1 MQTMRDEVLR
11 PMRRRPRTQTY
22 VEIFMQHEGRAAERA
37 GNLSQALNLLGPP
50 PKKNPEIEQGPK
62 SGRVLSINGPFSG
75 IFNALEYCLPVLVV
89 LWLFILP

>member
-50 PKKNPEIEQGPK
+50 QKKKILK
-62 SGRVLSINGPFSG
+62 LSKAQNRGEF
-75 IFNALEYCLPVLVV
+75 
-89 LWLFILP
+89 

>member
-1 MQTMRDEVLR
+1 MLKYLCSMKAGPPRGRATCLR
-11 PMRRRPRTQTY
+11 PLTY
-22 VEIFMQHEGRAAERA
+22 
-37 GNLSQALNLLGPP
+37 LPP